1 MNLRFDDAYLVAF
14 HLLHCIDACTR
25 LGYGESSMLVWV
37 SRLDNLKGTTP
48 ASTYSTIV
56 STTRVRRRGIGWEAR
71 ERSYILSIMPSRL
84 PILAARYSQI
94 VNAIIKR
101 SRILTQEVLTYEIC
115 NVTRALGTTF
125 VLEVTDVDSTITL

>member
-71 ERSYILSIMPSRL
+71 ERSYISIMPSRL
-84 PILAARYSQI
+84 PILAARFSQI
-94 VNAIIKR
+94 VNATIKT
-101 SRILTQEVLTYEIC
+101 RILTQEVLTYEIC